1 MRIEFIGSAEE
12 QVVNGDKKYNKLTV
26 TYKNLSDPKQKIE
39 VKNLVD
45 FATDKDIYSR
55 LTKANRGEAFEVDT
69 EKKNNFWQWVGLH
82 RYDGAIP
89 PPVATPT
96 AATGTPVKT
105 NTYEKNNEI
114 QVERL
119 TLEREKQPQ
128 IIRQS
133 CIGYAVTFCKD
144 QGKKPTVEEV
154 LSVARQFED
163 FVYGRGIADMADD
176 VPV

>member
-55 LTKANRGEAFEVDT
+55 LTKANRGEAFQVDT

-82 RYDGAIP
+82 RDDGAIP

-119 TLEREKQPQ
+119 AFDKEKQAL

-133 CIGYAVTFCKD
+133 CISSAVDLCKD
-144 QGKKPTVEEV
+144 HGKQPDVEAV
-154 LSVARQFED
+154 IRVARQFED
-163 FVYGRGIADMADD
+163 FVYGRGVADMADD

>member
-1 MRIEFIGSAEE
+1 VRIEFFSSAEE

-26 TYKNLSDPKQKIE
+26 TYKNLSDPKQKVE

-45 FATDKDIYSR
+45 FAVDKDIYSR
-55 LTKANRGEAFEVDT
+55 LKSSAKGDVFQVDT

-82 RYDGAIP
+82 RDDGSVP
-89 PPVATPT
+89 PPVETPR
-96 AATGTPVKT
+96 AATGAPVRA

-119 TLEREKQPQ
+119 AFDKEKQAL

-133 CIGYAVTFCKD
+133 CIASAVDLCKD
-144 QGKKPTVEEV
+144 HGKQPNPDQVIEV
-154 LSVARQFED
+154 AKAFENY
-163 FVYGRGIADMADD
+163 VYGRGVEALADD